1 MSQKINPV
9 VAVVIAVVALIAVIF
24 IGVKVMGGKADYKG
38 GSEGT
43 AVVVKP
49 DNPNDPKFTEHLPK
63 NIAGGGLNT
72 GGQ

>member
-9 VAVVIAVVALIAVIF
+9 VAIVIAAVALIAVIF
-24 IGVKVMGGKADYKG
+24 VGVKLMGGSSNDG
-38 GSEGT
+38 GSEGK

-49 DNPNDPKFTEHLPK
+49 ANPNDPKFTEHLPK
-63 NIAGGGLNT
+63 GIAGGGLNT